1 MVSEQPEQQYYMP
14 AEEPVHR
21 ITASVFIE
29 LMQAVLSKGRAFRFE
44 ATGISMTPFIRDK
57 DVLTITPVSSKA
69 VGVGDVVAFRL
80 RQPRGERLVVHRLV
94 GRQGRH
100 YLIQGDLA
108 ANLIT
113 HSARESDLLG
123 RVVLV
128 ERDGKRVRFGL
139 GPERYAIAVLSRF
152 GLLPRV
158 LRLKLVGE
166 ARPRANRC
174 IRP

>member
-1 MVSEQPEQQYYMP
+1 MVSEQPEQQYSMP
-14 AEEPVHR
+14 TEEPEHR
-21 ITASVFIE
+21 VTGSVFIE

-44 ATGISMTPFIRDK
+44 AAGISMTPFIRDK
-57 DVLTITPVSSKA
+57 DVLTIAPVSSKA
-69 VGVGDVVAFRL
+69 VGIGDVVAYRV

-113 HSARESDLLG
+113 NTARKSDLLG
-123 RVVLV
+123 RVVLI
-128 ERDGKRVRFGL
+128 ERCGKRVRFGL
-139 GPERYAIAVLSRF
+139 GPERYLIAALSRF

-158 LRLKLVGE
+158 LRLRLVGE
-166 ARPRANRC
+166 ASSRATRRRRP
-174 IRP
+174 